1 MFASLLQ
8 QHHHL
13 EPSFYQTQTEKT
25 SSFIF
30 IIHRALR
37 CRRQPGNLRDASCF
51 ARSFPSPALDPT
63 VKLSKTIRTSGM
75 EGDEHRRRQYEQ
87 QTYPHGYV
95 PEYGGHG
102 VNVPNVQSLRGA
114 PGGDSSDRF
123 RQAQLLTTRP
133 STSAA
138 LSASAG
144 GSHELG
150 SYNPAP
156 GQQYSTQQFQYQPEY
171 LQDSQQRQRQYPQYT
186 SQIMYNVPQQGQ
198 SQSPYDTVSQYQSR
212 QSAAQVLGSQFGS
225 AQYYSPSPSTT
236 ISGTA
241 AIPQQYPTTAY
252 PSSMQ
257 YTSAASLGRSTLAPS
272 YPTMGSDFPPTI
284 ETAASEKPE
293 EESHIFTAAY
303 NRYRSAIE
311 LVNDRTSSGHLIKAG
326 ELLLEI
332 SQWLSENVDALSEV
346 VLELRHI

>member
-1 MFASLLQ
+1 
-8 QHHHL
+8 
-13 EPSFYQTQTEKT
+13 
-25 SSFIF
+25 
-30 IIHRALR
+30 
-37 CRRQPGNLRDASCF
+37 
-51 ARSFPSPALDPT
+51 
-63 VKLSKTIRTSGM
+63 M
-75 EGDEHRRRQYEQ
+75 EGDEHRRRQYEH

-225 AQYYSPSPSTT
+225 AQYYSPSPSTS

-241 AIPQQYPTTAY
+241 AIPQQFPTTAY

-284 ETAASEKPE
+284 ETATSEKPE